1 MIIDP
6 SAYSIYYRRWME
18 NFDSSQVLVIDGT
31 DMIQKPWEAV
41 KKAQVRFK
49 NLKRQSYHDNK
60 EFVGVREVVTEQN
73 FIFNEETGYYCYM
86 PPNDQTKYC
95 LA

>member
-1 MIIDP
+1 
-6 SAYSIYYRRWME
+6 ME

-31 DMIQKPWEAV
+31 DMIKSPWVAAQ
-41 KKAQVRFK
+41 KAQVKKSTFAIT
-49 NLKRQSYHDNK
+49 NNIK

-73 FIFNEETGYYCYM
+73 FIFNDETGYYCYM

-95 LA
+95 LAWVEPGFER